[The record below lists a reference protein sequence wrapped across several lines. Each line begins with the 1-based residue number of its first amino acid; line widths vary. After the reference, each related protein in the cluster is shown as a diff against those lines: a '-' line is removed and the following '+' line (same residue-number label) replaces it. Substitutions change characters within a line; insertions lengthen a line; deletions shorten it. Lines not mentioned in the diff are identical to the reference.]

1 MRELVTVLHVDDD
14 DDILDLARMGFE
26 IAGGFRVHQC
36 RTGAQT
42 LAEIGT
48 VKPDLLL
55 LDMMMPD
62 LDGMMLL
69 SKIRMTPEFSDL
81 PAVFMTGS
89 VASNGQDVT
98 ALPDVIGFIIKPFD
112 PLTIA
117 DQLKELWATHH
128 AQEN

>member
-1 MRELVTVLHVDDD
+1 MRELLTVLHVDDD
-14 DDILDLARMGFE
+14 DDILDLARMGLE
-26 IAGGFRVHQC
+26 IAGGLQIHQC

-42 LAEIGT
+42 LSEISI

-62 LDGMMLL
+62 LDGIMLL
-69 SKIRMTPEFSDL
+69 SKIRRMPEFSNL

-89 VASNGQDVT
+89 VASNGQVVT
-98 ALPDVIGFIIKPFD
+98 ALPDVIGVIIKPFD

-117 DQLKELWATHH
+117 DQLKMLWATHH
-128 AQEN
+128 AQET

>member
-14 DDILDLARMGFE
+14 EDILDLARMGFE
-26 IAGGFRVHQC
+26 VAGGFRIHQC

-42 LAEIGT
+42 LAEIGD

-55 LDMMMPD
+55 LDMMIPD

-69 SKIRMTPEFSDL
+69 SRVRMTPEFSDL

-89 VASNGQDVT
+89 VASKGQDITV
-98 ALPDVIGFIIKPFD
+98 LPNVIGFIIKPFD

-117 DQLKELWATHH
+117 NQLNDIWAKHRTL
-128 AQEN
+128 NV